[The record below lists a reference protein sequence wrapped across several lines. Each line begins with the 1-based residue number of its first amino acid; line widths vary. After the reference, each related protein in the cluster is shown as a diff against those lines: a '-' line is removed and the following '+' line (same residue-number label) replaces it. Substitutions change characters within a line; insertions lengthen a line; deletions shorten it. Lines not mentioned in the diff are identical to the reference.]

1 MKSSLFSSAEKLRK
15 AEHLGYLRRVMWL
28 SFEVRLRTVYS
39 EIDNHGNDAATLGN
53 LYLTFSKTLLPA
65 YRDSRVFQY
74 NSLNQATISAG
85 WRRLGVWH
93 NLNKGEFLETKPKQ
107 AMESGAAISF
117 SQDITGKVMVLLSP
131 YKSDL
136 AKVDEDNF
144 ILAFGVEPNNLTE
157 QAIRRLLKTFFRY
170 CAATSMVSYSYSD
183 YIFRLWLRLRDIR
196 NRKIQKDALFQFTE
210 KLLFFVLS
218 AGGIWATLYV
228 GKEWPLF

>member
-1 MKSSLFSSAEKLRK
+1 
-15 AEHLGYLRRVMWL
+15 
-28 SFEVRLRTVYS
+28 
-39 EIDNHGNDAATLGN
+39 
-53 LYLTFSKTLLPA
+53 
-65 YRDSRVFQY
+65 
-74 NSLNQATISAG
+74 
-85 WRRLGVWH
+85 
-93 NLNKGEFLETKPKQ
+93 
-107 AMESGAAISF
+107 
-117 SQDITGKVMVLLSP
+117 MVLLSP